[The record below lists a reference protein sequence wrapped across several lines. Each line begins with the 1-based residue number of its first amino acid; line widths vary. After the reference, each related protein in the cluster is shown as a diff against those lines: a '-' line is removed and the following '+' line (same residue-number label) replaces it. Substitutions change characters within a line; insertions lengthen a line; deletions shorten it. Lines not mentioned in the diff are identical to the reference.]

1 VNIRSKHSPLWVPM
15 ENLQTIPDQK
25 VFRKIPSR
33 LTATNMSCHLS
44 QEKNIQ
50 TVMMKPKKNPFGMTL
65 KVKNPTAKLIKA
77 KPAVTY
83 RLPLG
88 QAIIDS
94 ATQAEDAKGQWK
106 LGKTVN
112 RTSLEI
118 QQLIPRQ
125 VFEIGTGCVA
135 GSRSSLQISLDQFR
149 TTVSQYRS
157 SRYANESRS
166 VVNESQSVI
175 LYQSEANDLVD

>member
-1 VNIRSKHSPLWVPM
+1 M

-25 VFRKIPSR
+25 VFRKISSR
-33 LTATNMSCHLS
+33 LTATNMSCHFS

-83 RLPLG
+83 RLPVG
-88 QAIIDS
+88 QATIDS
-94 ATQAEDAKGQWK
+94 ATRAENAKGQWK
-106 LGKTVN
+106 IGKSGN
-112 RTSLEI
+112 QTSLEI

-125 VFEIGTGCVA
+125 VLEIGTGCVA
-135 GSRSSLQISLDQFR
+135 GSRRGLQISFDRLR

-157 SRYANESRS
+157 SR
-166 VVNESQSVI
+166 
-175 LYQSEANDLVD
+175 